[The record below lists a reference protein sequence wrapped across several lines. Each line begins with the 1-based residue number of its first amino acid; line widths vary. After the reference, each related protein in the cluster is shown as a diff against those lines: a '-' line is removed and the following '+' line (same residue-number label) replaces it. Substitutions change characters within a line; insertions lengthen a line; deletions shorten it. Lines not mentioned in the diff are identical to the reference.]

1 MASDQFAE
9 FEDVFYN
16 IAIEQ
21 MKSMI
26 DGYEDMAPDLQ
37 AAFIAAATVDPGA
50 VMNAMA
56 PVLKNSLRLLET
68 NITPFEEGVD
78 ASVLIGPGTTQAQ
91 AEAMID
97 ATPGF
102 SALDKFFAKRQLRRQ
117 FEKVDSTVEFA
128 TVYQDSITSA
138 VNIIN
143 TADNDFVEAVAAS
156 KELDIES
163 LPENIQ
169 KAVDLIAPSIRTL
182 ESLDTDMAQAIQD
195 AGGMQVFTQIKDI
208 IDSLSSVTDG
218 AFQDITDVNGDIIK
232 TAEEQQEELNML
244 LIQAA
249 SSGEGVQAFVD
260 M

>member
-16 IAIEQ
+16 VAIEQ

-26 DGYEDMAPDLQ
+26 TGYEDMAPDLQ
-37 AAFIAAATVDPGA
+37 AAFIAATTVDPGA

-56 PVLKNSLRLLET
+56 PVLTKSMKFVET
-68 NITPFEEGVD
+68 NLTPYEEGVD
-78 ASVLIGPGTTQAQ
+78 ASVLIGPGTTQAE

-97 ATPGF
+97 ATPRF
-102 SALDKFFAKRQLRRQ
+102 SFIDKFFAKRKLSRA
-117 FEKVDSTVEFA
+117 FGEVGSTVDFA
-128 TVYQDSITSA
+128 TIYQDSITSA

-156 KELDIES
+156 KELDLES

-169 KAVDLIAPSIRTL
+169 NAVDLIAPSIRTL
-182 ESLDTDMAQAIQD
+182 ESLDTDLAQAIQD

-208 IDSLSSVTDG
+208 LDSLSSVTEG

-232 TAEEQQEELNML
+232 TAAEQQKELNML